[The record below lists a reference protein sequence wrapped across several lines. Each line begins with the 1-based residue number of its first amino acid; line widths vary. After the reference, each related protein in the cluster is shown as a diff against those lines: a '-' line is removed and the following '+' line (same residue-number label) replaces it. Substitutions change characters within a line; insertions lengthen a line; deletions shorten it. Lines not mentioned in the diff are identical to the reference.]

1 MRLLVWAVVVTSLA
15 VTGSEVLP
23 LLAGCL
29 LIGCAEG
36 HHFAARHRRPRTGGF
51 VHRPFHA
58 G

>member
-1 MRLLVWAVVVTSLA
+1 MWAAVVTSLA
-15 VTGSEVLP
+15 VTGGEALP
-23 LLAGCL
+23 LLAGFL

-36 HHFAARHRRPRTGGF
+36 HHFAARHRRPRDGGF